1 MKSILKRL
9 GVLLLLLTIVLQPL
23 GQAVFAAEME
33 IEDENVAFEDV
44 DLENVESILAW
55 IQGNIPEDLTELVYM
70 PDTWWESLLPNQKR
84 IAENLAMPAYL
95 CSEYAPSQL
104 AFVPQNGDA
113 VAHMNLSSTGITDG
127 YGNTLWKISNGGSNA
142 FCLDHG
148 ASCKRSYAYGNFQQ
162 TGGEVAYLIQNYGQS
177 STVSGYISIQM
188 AIWALQSASSEAEA
202 YSYAYTWYLKSY
214 DESEADAWAKTT
226 VQFFKLANGKNG
238 TIWTAEGPA
247 GSQRVGKYDQFATSP
262 YTGGESGGGEG
273 EEPEPSYVEPE
284 FALIE
289 DSVEVTYQIEVVKK
303 DWQTKIGLA
312 GCVVDI
318 FENGTKVGTV
328 TTDSNG
334 AASYKTTKSETFT
347 AEYCSNYDLLT
358 PEQQAAMDCFTSLEE
373 AEAAI
378 EGQMD
383 SFSGK
388 SYTYSCKEVTAPKGY
403 VWKKNEKSA
412 NVSGNGKAAVEFT
425 NERTLGA
432 VELVK
437 YDTESESEAVQGEAS
452 LQGAVYGIYAAEN
465 IVHQDKKTGILYK
478 KDALVT
484 TAEIGKSPKRNGD
497 GYILNTDGSRH
508 IENPK
513 GEIAYIQTPGKTL
526 FGDLELGKYYIKE
539 IEPATGYML
548 DETKYDVTFTYKDQ
562 MIKIETRDEKASDAE
577 NTLRMDDESS
587 EKTVYSGDYVIKQG
601 IQFVKTSD
609 NAYQTELKPIKGAGF
624 SVYLIKDL
632 SAVKSGKLQPAH
644 ERWGLDDI
652 ETFSE
657 YDFSKESNA
666 VLYKR
671 EDEKWTDGDKKWL
684 VSLGN
689 NKYEVTEMFTDALG
703 RIETPELPFGT
714 YVIVETTTPKDH
726 VSAKPFIAY
735 INQDGG
741 VIYRDETKQE
751 IEKTYSQEEGIR
763 YGDRKNT
770 KDREGRILQNQRIIN
785 NTITKTFVRL
795 VKADEEFLKEPGS
808 YIKPEDVVRGTV
820 LKEGASYR
828 LRCVTLDISN
838 ECLKALNWKYDSNGY
853 LSYYDPNAK
862 QLMGTVANP
871 YATTVLRKDGKIK
884 DCYITLP
891 QELPV
896 GTYELLEVAAPEG
909 YVVNGKEASVK
920 DTSSEEINGYE
931 IVSAPKEKTIFTI
944 GNDSVYP
951 DGQMGTNKYALYDE
965 YGNLTVTILQKNQAQ
980 KGILHIY
987 KHGEQ
992 LAKVSS
998 EKHFFYEDAPIKG
1011 AEFQV
1016 IAQEDIYSQELN
1028 DVLLKDY
1035 LTDVSEYLLYKK
1047 GDVIATVTTDR
1058 NGFAYVSGLPIGKY
1072 KVIETVAGEGF
1083 ILNTEERFFEITPQE
1098 QSVCFDIQEV
1108 DYRNERQKLEIQVL
1122 KQDSISKEVLAGA
1135 VYGLYAGEDYY
1146 SKIVYHAED
1155 DKWIV
1160 SDSPNLLLTKD
1171 TLIAVVK
1178 TKEDGTAKFAED
1190 LPLGKYYIKE
1200 IEAPE
1205 GYLLSEETVLIDG
1218 SYGSKLGGQTVEIQ
1232 KHQVEIFNDKEDD
1245 EKPKEPSKPESTPKP
1260 KPKPEPKPE
1269 PEPEVYHPE
1278 KIVIENKTSPNS
1290 VNTGDGSLMFL
1301 WGTVAVITMAAI
1313 IFIKTKK
1320 KS

>member
-247 GSQRVGKYDQFATSP
+247 GSQRVGKYDQFDTSP

-562 MIKIETRDEKASDAE
+562 MVKIETRDEKASDAE
-577 NTLRMDDESS
+577 NTLRKDDESS

-609 NAYQTELKPIKGAGF
+609 NAYQTELKPIKGA
-624 SVYLIKDL
+624 V
-632 SAVKSGKLQPAH
+632 PT
-644 ERWGLDDI
+644 E
-652 ETFSE
+652 
-657 YDFSKESNA
+657 NP
-666 VLYKR
+666 
-671 EDEKWTDGDKKWL
+671 KK
-684 VSLGN
+684 
-689 NKYEVTEMFTDALG
+689 T
-703 RIETPELPFGT
+703 
-714 YVIVETTTPKDH
+714 
-726 VSAKPFIAY
+726 
-735 INQDGG
+735 
-741 VIYRDETKQE
+741 ETKT
-751 IEKTYSQEEGIR
+751 KFTY
-763 YGDRKNT
+763 
-770 KDREGRILQNQRIIN
+770 
-785 NTITKTFVRL
+785 
-795 VKADEEFLKEPGS
+795 
-808 YIKPEDVVRGTV
+808 
-820 LKEGASYR
+820 
-828 LRCVTLDISN
+828 
-838 ECLKALNWKYDSNGY
+838 
-853 LSYYDPNAK
+853 
-862 QLMGTVANP
+862 M
-871 YATTVLRKDGKIK
+871 
-884 DCYITLP
+884 
-891 QELPV
+891 
-896 GTYELLEVAAPEG
+896 
-909 YVVNGKEASVK
+909 
-920 DTSSEEINGYE
+920 
-931 IVSAPKEKTIFTI
+931 
-944 GNDSVYP
+944 
-951 DGQMGTNKYALYDE
+951 
-965 YGNLTVTILQKNQAQ
+965 
-980 KGILHIY
+980 
-987 KHGEQ
+987 
-992 LAKVSS
+992 
-998 EKHFFYEDAPIKG
+998 
-1011 AEFQV
+1011 
-1016 IAQEDIYSQELN
+1016 
-1028 DVLLKDY
+1028 
-1035 LTDVSEYLLYKK
+1035 
-1047 GDVIATVTTDR
+1047 
-1058 NGFAYVSGLPIGKY
+1058 
-1072 KVIETVAGEGF
+1072 
-1083 ILNTEERFFEITPQE
+1083 ITP
-1098 QSVCFDIQEV
+1098 
-1108 DYRNERQKLEIQVL
+1108 
-1122 KQDSISKEVLAGA
+1122 
-1135 VYGLYAGEDYY
+1135 
-1146 SKIVYHAED
+1146 
-1155 DKWIV
+1155 
-1160 SDSPNLLLTKD
+1160 
-1171 TLIAVVK
+1171 
-1178 TKEDGTAKFAED
+1178 
-1190 LPLGKYYIKE
+1190 
-1200 IEAPE
+1200 
-1205 GYLLSEETVLIDG
+1205 
-1218 SYGSKLGGQTVEIQ
+1218 
-1232 KHQVEIFNDKEDD
+1232 
-1245 EKPKEPSKPESTPKP
+1245 
-1260 KPKPEPKPE
+1260 
-1269 PEPEVYHPE
+1269 
-1278 KIVIENKTSPNS
+1278 
-1290 VNTGDGSLMFL
+1290 
-1301 WGTVAVITMAAI
+1301 
-1313 IFIKTKK
+1313 
-1320 KS
+1320 

>member
-23 GQAVFAAEME
+23 GQAVFAAEVE
-33 IEDENVAFEDV
+33 IEDENAAFEDV
-44 DLENVESILAW
+44 NLEEVDSILAW
-55 IQGNIPEDLTELVYM
+55 IQKNIPEDLTELVYM
-70 PDTWWESLLPNQKR
+70 PDTWWESLLPNQRR

-148 ASCKRSYAYGNFQQ
+148 ASCKRNYAYGNFQQ

-202 YSYAYTWYLKSY
+202 YSYAYTWFLKSY

-238 TIWTAEGPA
+238 TMWTAEGPS

-303 DWQTKIGLA
+303 DWQTEVGLA

-318 FENGTKVGTV
+318 FENGTKVGNV
-328 TTDSNG
+328 ITDSNG
-334 AASYKTTKSETFT
+334 KASYKTTKSETFT

-373 AEAAI
+373 AKAAI
-378 EGQMD
+378 DGQKD
-383 SFSGK
+383 SFSKK

-403 VWKKNEKSA
+403 VWKRNEKSA
-412 NVSGNGKAAVEFT
+412 NVSGNESKTVEFT

-437 YDTESESEAVQGEAS
+437 YDTESESEVVQGEAS

-478 KDALVT
+478 KDALVA

-513 GEIAYIQTPGKTL
+513 GEVAYIQTPGKTL

-539 IEPATGYML
+539 MEPAAGYML

-562 MIKIETRDEKASDAE
+562 MVKIETRDEKASDAE
-577 NTLRMDDESS
+577 NTLRMDDHSS

-601 IQFVKTSD
+601 IQFIKTSD
-609 NAYQTELKPIKGAGF
+609 NAYQTELRPIKGAGF

-632 SAVKSGKLQPAH
+632 SAVKSGELQPAH

-652 ETFSE
+652 EMFSE
-657 YDFSKESNA
+657 YDFSKESKA

-684 VSLGN
+684 SPLEN

-741 VIYRDETKQE
+741 VIYKDETKQK

-785 NTITKTFVRL
+785 NTITKTYVRL
-795 VKADEEFLKEPGS
+795 VKADEEFLREPGS
-808 YIKPEDVVRGTV
+808 YIKPETVVRGTV
-820 LKEGASYR
+820 LKEGAKYR
-828 LRCVTLDISN
+828 LRCLTLDMSE
-838 ECLKALNWKYDSNGY
+838 ECLKALNWKYDANGY

-862 QLMGTVANP
+862 QLMGTAINP
-871 YATTVLRKDGKIK
+871 YTTTFLREDGKIK

-891 QELPV
+891 QEIPV
-896 GTYELLEVAAPEG
+896 GTYELLEVTAPEG
-909 YVVNGKEASVK
+909 YVINGKEESVK
-920 DTSSEEINGYE
+920 DTSSEGINGYE
-931 IVSAPKEKTIFTI
+931 VVSVSKEKTTFTI

-951 DGQMGTNKYALYDE
+951 DGQMGANKYALYDQ
-965 YGNLTVTILQKNQAQ
+965 YGNLTVTILQKNQVQ
-980 KGILHIY
+980 KGILQIY

-992 LAKVSS
+992 LASVSS
-998 EKHFFYEDAPIKG
+998 EKHFYYEDAPIEG
-1011 AEFQV
+1011 AKFQV
-1016 IAQEDIYSQELN
+1016 IAEDDIYTQEL
-1028 DVLLKDY
+1028 DAALLEQY
-1035 LTDVSEYLLYKK
+1035 EINAAEYLVHKK

-1058 NGFAYVSGLPIGKY
+1058 NGFAYISGLHIGKY
-1072 KVIETVAGEGF
+1072 KVVETIAGEGF
-1083 ILNTEERFFEITPQE
+1083 VLNTEERFFEITPQE
-1098 QSVCFDIQEV
+1098 QTVCFDVQGV
-1108 DYRNERQKLEIQVL
+1108 DYRNERQKLEIQIL
-1122 KQDSISKEVLAGA
+1122 KQDSISKEVLDGA
-1135 VYGLYAGEDYY
+1135 VFGLYTGEDYY
-1146 SKIVYHAED
+1146 SKIMYHVED

-1160 SDSPNLLLTKD
+1160 SESPNLLLAED

-1200 IEAPE
+1200 IETPE

-1218 SYGSKLGGQTVEIQ
+1218 SYESELGGQTVEIQ
-1232 KHQVEIFNDKEDD
+1232 KHQVEIFNEKEDD
-1245 EKPKEPSKPESTPKP
+1245 EKPEEPSKPEPTPKP
-1260 KPKPEPKPE
+1260 KPKPEPEK
-1269 PEPEVYHPE
+1269 EPEVYYPE
-1278 KIVIENKTSPNS
+1278 EIVTENILPMNP

-1301 WGTVAVITMAAI
+1301 WGTVAVITIAAI
-1313 IFIKTKK
+1313 IFLKIKK